1 MSWSLFF
8 IVFVLHVDV
17 SKLAGKM
24 HGALHGPV
32 SSFSFSLTFKFNSP
46 TTNMLTVD
54 FPRHFD
60 YADGNAIE
68 QFILD
73 ATNQWNSSFMM
84 SDVIPSESF
93 GPHTHG

>member
-1 MSWSLFF
+1 M
-8 IVFVLHVDV
+8 DV
-17 SKLAGKM
+17 PKLAGKM
-24 HGALHGPV
+24 HGALHGAV
-32 SSFSFSLTFKFNSP
+32 SSFSFALTLSS
-46 TTNMLTVD
+46 THQLLHNMLTVD
-54 FPRHFD
+54 FPHHFD

>member
-1 MSWSLFF
+1 
-8 IVFVLHVDV
+8 
-17 SKLAGKM
+17 
-24 HGALHGPV
+24 
-32 SSFSFSLTFKFNSP
+32 
-46 TTNMLTVD
+46 MLTVD

-93 GPHTHG
+93 GPHTYG